1 MNSHR
6 LEEIKEELRI
16 KIVRTNINNLKPH
29 ADGATS
35 MVRSKEDKE
44 FFIEGEMK
52 V

>member
-6 LEEIKEELRI
+6 LEEIKELRI
-16 KIVRTNINNLKPH
+16 KIARTNINNLKY

-44 FFIEGEMK
+44 FLIEGEMK